1 MDIIK
6 PFITSLDRELRSN
19 ILPFWTR
26 RMIDHENGGFFGR
39 MDGYGNIHK
48 DSPKGA
54 VLNGRILWTFCNA
67 YNHFGENE
75 YKEAAEKSMQ
85 YIKNHFIDYD
95 LGGVFWTVDPTGKP
109 AETKKQIY
117 AIAFILYGLASYYR
131 VFRDKSARD
140 LAIQLFDAIEDHSYD
155 PAFDGYFEA
164 YDREWN
170 LLSDQRLSEKDSN
183 EKKTM
188 NTHLHILEAYTLL
201 YMVLPNNKLARRLAG
216 LIDLFLDRIIQ
227 STYHFGLFFND
238 SWELRSRKVSFGH
251 DIEASWLLCEAA
263 DVLDNAPLRQRVRKV
278 ALEIVDMTLR
288 EGFDHDGALLN
299 ERDEEGRLDSD
310 KHWWPQ
316 AEAMIGLVNAYEMT
330 GYDSYLEKAWQV
342 WQFTKNKI
350 VDPING
356 EWFFRVNREGWPYE
370 KEDKAGLWKCPYHNS
385 RACLEIIRR
394 MGGSAAT

>member
-1 MDIIK
+1 
-6 PFITSLDRELRSN
+6 
-19 ILPFWTR
+19 
-26 RMIDHENGGFFGR
+26 
-39 MDGYGNIHK
+39 
-48 DSPKGA
+48 
-54 VLNGRILWTFCNA
+54 
-67 YNHFGENE
+67 
-75 YKEAAEKSMQ
+75 
-85 YIKNHFIDYD
+85 
-95 LGGVFWTVDPTGKP
+95 
-109 AETKKQIY
+109 
-117 AIAFILYGLASYYR
+117 
-131 VFRDKSARD
+131 
-140 LAIQLFDAIEDHSYD
+140 
-155 PAFDGYFEA
+155 
-164 YDREWN
+164 
-170 LLSDQRLSEKDSN
+170 
-183 EKKTM
+183 
-188 NTHLHILEAYTLL
+188 
-201 YMVLPNNKLARRLAG
+201 MVLPNNKLARRLAG